1 MVNLRGILFM
11 TLSMGGFAVE
21 DLFLKILSESVPV
34 SQILIYVGISATLLL
49 SIISKIKKIPIL
61 GNGVFSNK
69 LFIIRSFADM
79 MGAVLI
85 MTSISLLPLSTVSSI
100 LQAIPLFITFGAVL
114 IFKEIVGW
122 RRWSAVLFGFFGV
135 MLILKPGLSSFHT
148 SSLIVLMGV
157 ACLALRDIVTRKI
170 SKSIHSITVSLYA
183 FILTTIGGI
192 FSLPFF
198 GNFVVL
204 TIIQWLVIFIITL
217 FGCFSYFMLVL
228 ATRKGD
234 ISVISPFRYSRLIFA
249 LILAMI
255 VLNERPDNLTLL
267 GASIIVAAGYYTI
280 WRERKLALKFIY

>member
-21 DLFLKILSESVPV
+21 DLFLKILSEAVPV
-34 SQILIYVGISATLLL
+34 SQILIYVGISATVLL
-49 SIISKIKKIPIL
+49 SVISIIKRIPVLRNNIY
-61 GNGVFSNK
+61 SNK

-85 MTSISLLPLSTVSSI
+85 VTSISLMPLSTVSSI
-100 LQAIPLFITFGAVL
+100 LQALPFFITFGAVI
-114 IFKEIVGW
+114 IFKESVGW
-122 RRWSAVLFGFFGV
+122 RRWSAVSFGFIGV
-135 MLILKPGLSSFHT
+135 ILILKPGLSSFHP
-148 SSLIVLMGV
+148 SSLIVLLAV

-170 SKSIHSITVSLYA
+170 SKDIHSITVSLYA
-183 FILTTIGGI
+183 FILTTVGGI

-198 GNFVVL
+198 GNFVTLTITQWFVVL
-204 TIIQWLVIFIITL
+204 TITL

-249 LILAMI
+249 LVLAIL
-255 VLNERPDNLTLL
+255 VLNERPDTLTLF
-267 GASIIVAAGYYTI
+267 GAAIIVASGYYTI
-280 WRERKLALKFIY
+280 WRERVLTLK

>member
-21 DLFLKILSESVPV
+21 DLFLKILSEAVPV
-34 SQILIYVGISATLLL
+34 SQILIYVGISATVLL
-49 SIISKIKKIPIL
+49 SVISIIKRIPVLRNDIY
-61 GNGVFSNK
+61 SNK

-85 MTSISLLPLSTVSSI
+85 VTSISLMPLSTVSSI
-100 LQAIPLFITFGAVL
+100 LQALPLFITFGAVL
-114 IFKEIVGW
+114 IFKESVGW
-122 RRWSAVLFGFFGV
+122 RRWSAVSFGFIGV
-135 MLILKPGLSSFHT
+135 ILILKPGLSSFHP
-148 SSLIVLMGV
+148 SSLIVLLAV

-170 SKSIHSITVSLYA
+170 SKDIHSITVSLYA
-183 FILTTIGGI
+183 FILTTVGGI

-198 GNFVVL
+198 GNFVTLTITQWFVVL
-204 TIIQWLVIFIITL
+204 TITL

-249 LILAMI
+249 IVLAIL
-255 VLNERPDNLTLL
+255 VLNERPDTLTLF
-267 GASIIVAAGYYTI
+267 GVAIIVASGYYTI
-280 WRERKLALKFIY
+280 WRERSLTLK

>member
-21 DLFLKILSESVPV
+21 DLFLKILSEAVPV
-34 SQILIYVGISATLLL
+34 SQILIYVGISATVLL
-49 SIISKIKKIPIL
+49 SVISIIKRIPVLRNDIY
-61 GNGVFSNK
+61 SNK

-85 MTSISLLPLSTVSSI
+85 VTSISLMPLSTVSSI
-100 LQAIPLFITFGAVL
+100 LQALPLFITFGAVL
-114 IFKEIVGW
+114 IFKESVGW
-122 RRWSAVLFGFFGV
+122 RRWSAVSFGFIGV
-135 MLILKPGLSSFHT
+135 ILILKPGLSSFHP
-148 SSLIVLMGV
+148 SSLIVLLAV

-170 SKSIHSITVSLYA
+170 SKDIHSITVSLYA
-183 FILTTIGGI
+183 FILTTVGGI

-198 GNFVVL
+198 GNFVTLTITQWFVVL
-204 TIIQWLVIFIITL
+204 TITL

-249 LILAMI
+249 IVLAIL
-255 VLNERPDNLTLL
+255 VLNERPDTLTLV
-267 GASIIVAAGYYTI
+267 GAAIIVASGYYTI
-280 WRERKLALKFIY
+280 WRERSLTLK

>member
-21 DLFLKILSESVPV
+21 DLFLKILSEAVPV
-34 SQILIYVGISATLLL
+34 SQILIYVGISATVLL
-49 SIISKIKKIPIL
+49 SVISIIKRIPVLRNDIY
-61 GNGVFSNK
+61 SNK

-85 MTSISLLPLSTVSSI
+85 VTSISLMPLSTVSSI
-100 LQAIPLFITFGAVL
+100 LQALPLFITFGAVL
-114 IFKEIVGW
+114 IFKESVGW
-122 RRWSAVLFGFFGV
+122 RRWSAVSFGFIGV
-135 MLILKPGLSSFHT
+135 ILILKPGLSSFHP
-148 SSLIVLMGV
+148 SSLIVLLAV

-170 SKSIHSITVSLYA
+170 SKDIHSITVSLYA
-183 FILTTIGGI
+183 FILTTVGGI

-198 GNFVVL
+198 GNFVTLTITQWFVVL
-204 TIIQWLVIFIITL
+204 TITL

-249 LILAMI
+249 IVLAIL
-255 VLNERPDNLTLL
+255 VLNERPDTLTLF
-267 GASIIVAAGYYTI
+267 GAAIIVASGYYTI
-280 WRERKLALKFIY
+280 WRERSLTLK

>member
-21 DLFLKILSESVPV
+21 DLFLKILSEAVPV
-34 SQILIYVGISATLLL
+34 SQILIYVGISATVLL
-49 SIISKIKKIPIL
+49 SVISIIKRIPVLRNDIY
-61 GNGVFSNK
+61 SNK

-85 MTSISLLPLSTVSSI
+85 VTSISLMPLSTVSSI
-100 LQAIPLFITFGAVL
+100 LQALPLFITFGAVL
-114 IFKEIVGW
+114 IFKESVGW
-122 RRWSAVLFGFFGV
+122 RRWSAVSFGFIGV
-135 MLILKPGLSSFHT
+135 ILILKPGLSSFHP
-148 SSLIVLMGV
+148 SSLIVLLAV

-170 SKSIHSITVSLYA
+170 SKDIHSITVSLYA
-183 FILTTIGGI
+183 FILTTVGGI

-198 GNFVVL
+198 GNFVTLTITQWFVVL
-204 TIIQWLVIFIITL
+204 TIAL

-249 LILAMI
+249 IVLAIL
-255 VLNERPDNLTLL
+255 VLNERPDTLTLV
-267 GASIIVAAGYYTI
+267 GAAIIVASGYYTI
-280 WRERKLALKFIY
+280 WRERSLTLK

>member
-21 DLFLKILSESVPV
+21 DLFLKILSETVPV
-34 SQILIYVGISATLLL
+34 SQILIYVGISATVLL
-49 SIISKIKKIPIL
+49 SIISIIKRIPVLRNDIY
-61 GNGVFSNK
+61 SNK

-85 MTSISLLPLSTVSSI
+85 VTSISLMPLSTVSSI
-100 LQAIPLFITFGAVL
+100 LQALPLFITFGAVL
-114 IFKEIVGW
+114 IFKESVGW
-122 RRWSAVLFGFFGV
+122 RRWSAVSFGFIGV
-135 MLILKPGLSSFHT
+135 ILILKPGLSSFHP
-148 SSLIVLMGV
+148 SSLIVLLAV

-170 SKSIHSITVSLYA
+170 SKDIHSITVSLYA
-183 FILTTIGGI
+183 FILTTVGGI

-198 GNFVVL
+198 GNFVTLTITQWFVVL
-204 TIIQWLVIFIITL
+204 TITL

-249 LILAMI
+249 LVLAIL
-255 VLNERPDNLTLL
+255 VLNERPDTLTLF
-267 GASIIVAAGYYTI
+267 GAAIIVASGYYTI
-280 WRERKLALKFIY
+280 WRERSLTLK